1 MIKQEGPLSHNDIM
15 IVDDNSNNLKLLE
28 EMLEQQ
34 SYQVRSF
41 PLGRL
46 ALAAAMENPPD
57 LILLDVNMPEM
68 NGYEVCDRLKADEKL
83 ADIPVIFLSALD
95 GTGDKVKAFQSG
107 AADYI
112 SKPFQLEEVQARV
125 KAHLN
130 IQDLK
135 RVLRMQNLQLA
146 ERQAEKQAQLIQSA
160 KMVALE
166 RLVAGIAHEIN
177 NPLMFVMTNLSSSN
191 TTLQN
196 ISPDIVSALTEKPLA
211 KFRKLQVR
219 LAEMK
224 DGLDRVKQLVLSLR
238 TFSRLDE
245 AGMGVVDVIA
255 SIQSVLLLLNYTM
268 RGRITVHTQLDPEC
282 LVYCSGAKINQLLM
296 SLITNA
302 VEAIAETGTITISG
316 HSIGDTFVLSVRDT
330 GKGIPATIMEHIFDP
345 FFTTKKIGD
354 GGGLG
359 LALAYG
365 IAQEHLGT
373 IEVQSEEGIGSE
385 FIVKIP
391 LDLESRLHALP
402 GVDPTVVLAGAI

>member
-1 MIKQEGPLSHNDIM
+1 MIKQETPPSHNDIM

-68 NGYEVCDRLKADEKL
+68 NGYEVCDRLKADDKL

-130 IQDLK
+130 MQELK

-146 ERQAEKQAQLIQSA
+146 ERRAEKEAQLIQSA
-160 KMVALE
+160 KMVSLE
-166 RLVAGIAHEIN
+166 RLVSGIAHEIN

-191 TTLQN
+191 MTLQN
-196 ISPDIVSALTEKPLA
+196 ISPDIESALTEKPLA
-211 KFRKLQVR
+211 KFRKLLVR
-219 LAEMK
+219 LAEMRN
-224 DGLDRVKQLVLSLR
+224 GLERVKQLVLSLR

-245 AGMGVVDVIA
+245 AGMGVVDVTA

-282 LVYCSGAKINQLLM
+282 LLYCSGAKINQLLM

-330 GKGIPATIMEHIFDP
+330 GKGIRTTIMEHIFDP

-391 LDLESRLHALP
+391 LDLESRLHALA
-402 GVDPTVVLAGAI
+402 GVDPTVVLPGAI

>member
-1 MIKQEGPLSHNDIM
+1 MIEQEVPPSSNDIM

-68 NGYEVCDRLKADEKL
+68 DGYEVCDRLKADEKL
-83 ADIPVIFLSALD
+83 RDIPIIFLSALD
-95 GTGDKVKAFQSG
+95 GIGDKVKAFQSG

-125 KAHLN
+125 KVHLN
-130 IQDLK
+130 LQHLK
-135 RVLRMQNLQLA
+135 SVLRMQNQQLA
-146 ERQAEKQAQLIQSA
+146 ERRAEKESQLIQSA
-160 KMVALE
+160 KMVSLD

-177 NPLMFVMTNLSSSN
+177 NPLMFVMTNLSSSSI
-191 TTLQN
+191 TLQN
-196 ISPDIVSALTEKPLA
+196 ISPDIESVLTEKPLA
-211 KFRKLQVR
+211 KFRKLLVR

-224 DGLDRVKQLVLSLR
+224 EGLDRVKQLVLTLR
-238 TFSRLDE
+238 TFSRLDQ
-245 AGMGVVDVIA
+245 AAMGIVDVTA

-268 RGRITVHTQLDPEC
+268 SRRITVHTHLDPQC

-316 HSIGDTFVLSVRDT
+316 HSIGDTFFLSVQDT
-330 GKGIPATIMEHIFDP
+330 GKGIPATIKEHIFDP
-345 FFTTKKIGD
+345 FFTTKKVGN

-359 LALAYG
+359 LALAWG
-365 IAQEHLGT
+365 IAQEHFGT

-391 LDLESRLHALP
+391 LDLELRLHALHEA
-402 GVDPTVVLAGAI
+402 GPTVV